1 MEVQTLSISNYKT
14 HTGAS
19 YDLIELHFHQFGQAI
34 GTAPVV
40 LVNHSLTG
48 DSIVCGDQGWWSEI
62 IGEGQTIDTNRY
74 TVLAFNIPGNGML
87 EQTFSRPEDFHT
99 GDIAA
104 LFLEGLKLLGVT
116 HLFALIGG
124 SIGGGIA
131 WEMAALAPEFAE
143 YLIPI
148 AADWKANDWIIANT
162 FLQKR
167 ILENS
172 KNPLEDARIHAMLT
186 YRTPQ
191 SFDFRF
197 GRTKNEEQGIYNIE
211 SWLLHHGNKLG
222 VLVEVGCETDFV
234 AKTEGFNDLAS
245 SIAMQVAASNPLALT
260 SDLIDQS
267 VIDKEQELVTEE
279 LKNSG
284 KPEDIA
290 KKISLGKMNKFKEE
304 NSLLTQAW
312 VMEPKKKVQDIVKEL
327 SIADL
332 KIKEFYRIK
341 IGE

>member
-19 YDLIELHFHQFGQAI
+19 YDLIKLHYHRFGQAI

-48 DSIVCGDQGWWSEI
+48 DSIVCGDQGWWNEI
-62 IGEGQTIDTNRY
+62 IGDGQTIDTNRY

-87 EQTFSRPEDFHT
+87 EQIFSRPEDFHT

-104 LFLEGLKLLGVT
+104 LFLEGLKLLGVP

-131 WEMAALAPEFAE
+131 WEMAALAPDFAE

-211 SWLLHHGNKLG
+211 SWLLHHGNKLAQRFSLEAY
-222 VLVEVGCETDFV
+222 VMMNHLLSTVNIER
-234 AKTEGFNDLAS
+234 EGKKIDEIVQEITAEIHL
-245 SIAMQVAASNPLALT
+245 IAID
-260 SDLIDQS
+260 SDLFFYCS
-267 VIDKEQELVTEE
+267 RR
-279 LKNSG
+279 
-284 KPEDIA
+284 PENA
-290 KKISLGKMNKFKEE
+290 AVSKVNKRKR
-304 NSLLTQAW
+304 
-312 VMEPKKKVQDIVKEL
+312 VL
-327 SIADL
+327 S
-332 KIKEFYRIK
+332 
-341 IGE
+341 